1 MFIKGHIKYL
11 NDAIVASIK
20 YFFGKYSKI
29 TQFSYG
35 FKGTKFGIFNHV
47 HKMIFHFALINIDL
61 GGVLYPK
68 NFFGNSKF
76 YNNEIILKSSN
87 NSDNFWQSSFIILE
101 DKTLRQS
108 PKIFDYTKYLI
119 NDTNYKDIN
128 INRINL
134 LEKIRL
140 SFLKDFPEFDELIK

>member
-1 MFIKGHIKYL
+1 MFIKDHIKYL
-11 NDAIVASIK
+11 NDDIVVSIK

-29 TQFSYG
+29 TQFSYC

-108 PKIFDYTKYLI
+108 PKIFDYT
-119 NDTNYKDIN
+119 
-128 INRINL
+128 
-134 LEKIRL
+134 
-140 SFLKDFPEFDELIK
+140 

>member
-1 MFIKGHIKYL
+1 MFMKDHIKYL
-11 NDAIVASIK
+11 NDDIVVSIK

-61 GGVLYPK
+61 GVLYPK

-101 DKTLRQS
+101 DKTLKQS
-108 PKIFDYTKYLI
+108 PKIFDYT
-119 NDTNYKDIN
+119 
-128 INRINL
+128 
-134 LEKIRL
+134 
-140 SFLKDFPEFDELIK
+140 

>member
-1 MFIKGHIKYL
+1 MFIKDHIKYL
-11 NDAIVASIK
+11 NDAIVVSIK

-47 HKMIFHFALINIDL
+47 PKMIFYFALINIDL
-61 GGVLYPK
+61 GRVLYPK

-87 NSDNFWQSSFIILE
+87 NSDNFWQSIL
-101 DKTLRQS
+101 
-108 PKIFDYTKYLI
+108 
-119 NDTNYKDIN
+119 
-128 INRINL
+128 
-134 LEKIRL
+134 
-140 SFLKDFPEFDELIK
+140 

>member
-1 MFIKGHIKYL
+1 MYISRWIVRDVYERSYKYP

-47 HKMIFHFALINIDL
+47 PKMIFHFALINIDL

-68 NFFGNSKF
+68 KFFWKF
-76 YNNEIILKSSN
+76 NIL
-87 NSDNFWQSSFIILE
+87 
-101 DKTLRQS
+101 
-108 PKIFDYTKYLI
+108 
-119 NDTNYKDIN
+119 
-128 INRINL
+128 
-134 LEKIRL
+134 
-140 SFLKDFPEFDELIK
+140 